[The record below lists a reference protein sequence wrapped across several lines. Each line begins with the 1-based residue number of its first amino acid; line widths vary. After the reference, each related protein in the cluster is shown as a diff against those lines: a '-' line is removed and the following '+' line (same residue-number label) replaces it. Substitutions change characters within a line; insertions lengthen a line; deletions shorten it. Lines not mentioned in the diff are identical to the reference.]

1 MKQYNAIQ
9 DTNKMKYYVLYH
21 EGRTV
26 SLKWQGMKTQ
36 GTENARNG
44 KRKESGVKSMYIDGK
59 EFPSY
64 P

>member
-1 MKQYNAIQ
+1 
-9 DTNKMKYYVLYH
+9 
-21 EGRTV
+21 
-26 SLKWQGMKTQ
+26 MKTQ

-59 EFPSY
+59 EVPSY